1 MRWDDYKIKKSFFL
15 TLNSFR
21 RLFPIMVGIIFLMG
35 LVRVFISPEFVKNF
49 MPRLFPLDILGA
61 ASLGSFMT
69 GNPIISYILGGELL
83 KVGMSLVAVLAFLV
97 SWVTVGFIQLPAEMY
112 FLGRKFALL
121 RNFLSFIFS
130 ILVAFITVFIFNF
143 LVL

>member
-1 MRWDDYKIKKSFFL
+1 
-15 TLNSFR
+15 
-21 RLFPIMVGIIFLMG
+21 MVGIIFLMG